1 MIQVFLPPSTKPIA
15 VQFAP
20 RGNFGCIGNSVEIL
34 CELELRC
41 LSVATGWTGG
51 SVAGCVRATWLQSE
65 PIFKS
70 QKASRPL
77 SCVQPRSLFKGCRTF
92 HLAPTSRIVLSRPT
106 LNVGLSFR
114 EFASSRRPRPA
125 GADRPGPAT
134 SRTARRP
141 RGFPHRPSAGTPPPR
156 GARAGVPRR

>member
-1 MIQVFLPPSTKPIA
+1 MIQVFLPPSTKPIV
-15 VQFAP
+15 VQFDP
-20 RGNFGCIGNSVEIL
+20 RGNFGCIGNSAEFL

-51 SVAGCVRATWLQSE
+51 SVVGCVRATCLQSE

-70 QKASRPL
+70 QKVSQP
-77 SCVQPRSLFKGCRTF
+77 SPCVQTKSLFKGCYTF
-92 HLAPTSRIVLSRPT
+92 QLAPASRIVLSRPI

-114 EFASSRRPRPA
+114 EFALSRTPRPA
-125 GADRPGPAT
+125 GAGRPGPAT

-141 RGFPHRPSAGTPPPR
+141 LGFPPRPSAGMPPPR
-156 GARAGVPRR
+156 GDRAGVPRR